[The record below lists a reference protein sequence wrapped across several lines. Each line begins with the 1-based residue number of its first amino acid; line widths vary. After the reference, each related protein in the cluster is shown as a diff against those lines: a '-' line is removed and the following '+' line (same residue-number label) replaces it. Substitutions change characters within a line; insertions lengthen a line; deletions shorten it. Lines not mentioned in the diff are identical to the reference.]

1 MTKAITFFEEL
12 QKSEEIDNRDKR
24 GSRHHLPLILLEFVL
39 ALLCGRDG
47 NQSSIHRH
55 MVSHHD
61 ETVEFLNL
69 GDDIPKKR

>member
-1 MTKAITFFEEL
+1 MPKAITFFEEL
-12 QKSEEIDNRDKR
+12 QKSKEIDNRDKR

-61 ETVEFLNL
+61 ETVGFLNME
-69 GDDIPKKR
+69 GAVPKKR